1 MKTMTNIN
9 NIANGIKNM
18 PLCKTLEEIETN
30 ISNVFVNVFGKE
42 VNLQKESANMLFIS
56 AISNAIWEREQK
68 YNNSL

>member
-1 MKTMTNIN
+1 MSNIN

-18 PLCKTLEEIETN
+18 PPCKSLEEIETN
-30 ISNVFVNVFGKE
+30 ISNVFVNVFGEKF
-42 VNLQKESANMLFIS
+42 NLSEESSNMLFIN